1 MLFLLFFFPN
11 TYLSKEKDTHTHI
24 QIRKKNQLMCGILLE
39 TKSSYIYTHI
49 QGNKTWLEI
58 TMNKRG
64 ASFNSKHQGRR
75 RCHMMCFLLQCV
87 LARRGHTVIL
97 PLTAEAAH
105 VFFFR
110 CSFDF
115 FFSVLY
121 MFSIST
127 RPFFLLHNNATE
139 FHSPHPSRSAH
150 AHLSL
155 TISPHTAADA
165 LPRKSLA

>member
-110 CSFDF
+110 CSFNF
-115 FFSVLY
+115 FFCFVHVQCQHTSFFFVTQQCNRIS
-121 MFSIST
+121 FSTSFPLCT
-127 RPFFLLHNNATE
+127 CT
-139 FHSPHPSRSAH
+139 S
-150 AHLSL
+150 LSL
-155 TISPHTAADA
+155 IISPHTAADA